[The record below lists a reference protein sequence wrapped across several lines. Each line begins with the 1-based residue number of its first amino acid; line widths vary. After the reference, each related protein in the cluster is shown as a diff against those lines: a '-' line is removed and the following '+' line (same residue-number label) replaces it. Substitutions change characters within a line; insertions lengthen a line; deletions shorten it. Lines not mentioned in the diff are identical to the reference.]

1 MSYAVMAEV
10 AKRRVR
16 RQIEASARRHSAEIR
31 RAYEEAVLER
41 IMVDFWKSVG
51 PLSLAEKIDHI
62 LWFGGPGPAQPT
74 TRIEDLTYTSFTG
87 ERNA

>member
-10 AKRRVR
+10 AKRRMR
-16 RQIEASARRHSAEIR
+16 RQIEASARKHSAEIR
-31 RAYEEAVLER
+31 KAYDEAVLER
-41 IMVDFWKSVG
+41 AMIDFWRSVG

-62 LWFGGPGPAQPT
+62 LWFGGPGPAQSSG
-74 TRIEDLTYTSFTG
+74 RIEDLTYTSFTG